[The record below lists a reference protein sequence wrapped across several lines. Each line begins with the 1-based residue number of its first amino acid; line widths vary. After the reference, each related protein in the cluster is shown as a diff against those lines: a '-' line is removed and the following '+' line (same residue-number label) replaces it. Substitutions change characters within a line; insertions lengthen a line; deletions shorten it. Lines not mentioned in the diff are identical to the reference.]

1 MTVKPE
7 EAFFIKSMPE
17 WVEALDISDLVS
29 GGSDTPNLLFQQE
42 CHVPSRSRFI
52 RNAYRI
58 DSAES
63 LGECSN
69 IEFDIEPGCF
79 QLHVHHVR
87 LIRDGKI
94 VSEAEEDEF
103 RFIQPEEARHRLV
116 FDGRYK
122 AIHILEDARP
132 GDVVDYA
139 STSVEVSPIFPG
151 YFYGGILACAPAG
164 AELLRVVVHTDKT
177 HPVQQRSAGGE
188 REFVTRENDDGTVSS
203 ILEVRKEKWREF
215 NHYAPAW
222 FQQFPVVN
230 WSSFDSWEGV
240 SQAVSALWNTSISDD
255 FNHSAIE
262 ESINA
267 LSLTGLSKS
276 DQIDRVIRFVQDE
289 IRYLSLSEGIRSLV
303 PNKPSKVVTKRYG
316 DCKDKSILL
325 ALMLRKIGVAA
336 AVGLVSSYRRGHIAE
351 ALPSVDVFDH
361 VIAMI
366 RHEGNDYWID
376 ATATGAGGSFT
387 RRQQPV
393 FEKAL
398 LILDQG
404 SPLVEIAGSK
414 NNSSICV
421 QEDLYLDKKK
431 EKIRIEV
438 VTEATGREADGLRYS
453 KNQTTADRFQENLRD
468 FTNRFYP
475 DATVEKTLEWEDDLL
490 NNRVVLREFYVSTA
504 KVEDSPIASMGRHYP
519 ILPTLIGTRLP
530 GFPANELPDGPFAL
544 SHPNHARHEI
554 RFHHDKKLKVK
565 WSDTREVVDGPGF
578 RYEFFSQTKKDRV
591 EFSFD
596 YETSR
601 DFLNK
606 EELPEFKKKIDEVNG
621 SLGRGVP
628 VSQAATAA
636 TAATPVQVLIVVLV
650 LGGFSASGLS
660 SSFPKETVRPT
671 IRGNVPKLRV
681 ENLYIEAHEKLNT
694 PVSAE
699 ADDQGLGALAD
710 STADSQVGEVKT
722 SGLVIESE

>member
-7 EAFFIKSMPE
+7 EAFFFKSMPR
-17 WVEALDISDLVS
+17 WVEALDISDLVQ
-29 GGSDTPNLLFQQE
+29 GRSDTPNLLFQQE

-69 IEFDIEPGCF
+69 IEFDIEPACF

-94 VSEAEEDEF
+94 VSEAGEDEF

-139 STSVEVSPIFPG
+139 STSVEVSPVFPD
-151 YFYGGILACAPAG
+151 YFYGGMLACAPAG
-164 AELLRVVVHTDKT
+164 AELLRVVVHTSET
-177 HPVQQRSAGGE
+177 APVKQRSAGGD
-188 REFVTRENDDGTVSS
+188 RAFLTRENPDGTVSS
-203 ILEVRKEKWREF
+203 VLEVKKEKWREF

-230 WSSFDSWEGV
+230 WSSFESWESV
-240 SQAVSALWNTSISDD
+240 SLAVSRLWTASISDD
-255 FNHSAIE
+255 FNHPAIE
-262 ESINA
+262 ESLNA
-267 LSLTGLSKS
+267 LSLTGLSKP

-303 PNKPSKVVTKRYG
+303 PNKPSRVVTKRYG

-336 AVGLVSSYRRGHIAE
+336 VVGLVSSYRRGHIAE

-366 RHEGNDYWID
+366 RYEGKDYWID
-376 ATATGAGGSFT
+376 ATATGSGGSFML
-387 RRQQPV
+387 RQQPV

-398 LILDQG
+398 PILDEG
-404 SPLVEIAGSK
+404 SPLVEIVRSG

-431 EKIRIEV
+431 QKIRIEV

-453 KNQTTADRFQENLRD
+453 KNQTTPERFQENLRD
-468 FTNRFYP
+468 YTNRFYP
-475 DATVEKTLEWEDDLL
+475 DATVEKALQWEDDLRA
-490 NNRVVLREFYVSTA
+490 NRVVLREFYVSTA
-504 KVEDSPIASMGRHYP
+504 KVEDSPVASMGKHYP

-544 SHPNHARHEI
+544 SHPNNARHEI
-554 RFHHDKKLKVK
+554 RFHHDKNLKVK
-565 WSDTREVVDGPGF
+565 WGDTREVVDGPGF

-606 EELPEFKKKIDEVNG
+606 EELPEFKKKLDEVHG

-636 TAATPVQVLIVVLV
+636 TPMQVLIAVLV

-660 SSFPKETVRPT
+660 SSFPKETVKPT

-681 ENLYIEAHEKLNT
+681 ENLYIEAHGKLNT

-699 ADDQGLGALAD
+699 ADPKGGTAIAD
-710 STADSQVGEVKT
+710 SIADSQVGAVKNR
-722 SGLVIESE
+722 